1 MEVKTII
8 DDLAVKSDSKIV
20 MLVADGLGGL
30 PLSLDGKTELETAK
44 TPNMDKIAP
53 TSSMGLM
60 EAVYPGVTP
69 GSGPGHL
76 GLFGYDPI
84 ACNMGRGVLAALGIN
99 FDLKDGDLCA
109 RINFC
114 TVDSE
119 GKITDRRAG
128 RIGTDINERLCE
140 KLRTGLKAPNGV
152 DLFVETV
159 KEHRA
164 AIILRGK
171 KFYADIADTDPQ
183 VLGVLP
189 LDPEPIDKKTGED
202 TIEIIKNII
211 EQAKQILSDE
221 DKANMI
227 LLRGFAEYTKYP
239 TMEDRFKLRSLALA
253 SYPMYRGLAK
263 LIGMDVNWEIST
275 MEEQITELKNQYD
288 NYDFFF
294 VHFKYTDSSGEDGD
308 FDRKVKM
315 VEKVDSFIPQ
325 ILELNPEVFVL
336 TCDHSTPAKMS
347 AHSWHRI
354 PTMIHSKLCRPDKI
368 EVFDEISCLRGSLN
382 GYNSK
387 DIMPLALAHAM
398 KLKKFGA

>member
-8 DDLAVKSDSKIV
+8 DDLAVKTGSKIV

-44 TPNMDKIAP
+44 TPNIDKIASA
-53 TSSMGLM
+53 SSMGLM

-84 ACNMGRGVLAALGIN
+84 VCNMGRGVLAALGIN
-99 FDLKDGDLCA
+99 FDLKDGDFCA

-114 TVDSE
+114 TIDSE
-119 GKITDRRAG
+119 SKITDRRAG

-152 DLFVETV
+152 ELFVETV

-164 AIILRGK
+164 VLILRGK
-171 KFYADIADTDPQ
+171 KFYSDIADTDPQ

-189 LDPEPIDKKTGED
+189 LDPEPSDKKAGEN
-202 TIEIIKNII
+202 TIEILKDII
-211 EQAKQILSDE
+211 QQAKKILSDE

-227 LLRGFAEYTKYP
+227 LLRGFAEYVKYP
-239 TMEDRFKLRSLALA
+239 TIEERFKLKSLALA

-263 LIGMDVNWEIST
+263 LIGMDVNWEISS
-275 MEEQITELKNQYD
+275 MEEQVAELKNQYE

-315 VEKVDSFIPQ
+315 VEQVDSFIPQ
-325 ILELNPEVFVL
+325 ILDLNPDVFIL

-347 AHSWHRI
+347 AHSWHKI
-354 PTMIHSKLCRPDKI
+354 PTMIYSKLCRPDNI
-368 EVFDEISCLRGSLN
+368 SEFGERSCLKGSLN